1 MLSSDSDRNKVNP
14 APTVAN
20 TSTQQ
25 YSSFAGYGNNSS
37 SQTAA
42 EAPTLCAAI
51 LEDHAFIKEDLPKAA
66 ILTLTGQFVTV
77 VIMRT
82 PYSRVQLRVQVG
94 CLLSLTHHLFNSLLF
109 SSLLSSP
116 LHFSSVL
123 YFPIIFSTVIFTF
136 LIISFLHFTSLLS
149 VISRM
154 NFEEFTDQNGS
165 VLFLFLTILWQLSDI
180 QLQLH
185 FLM

>member
-1 MLSSDSDRNKVNP
+1 MSSSDNDSNKVTP

-42 EAPTLCAAI
+42 EAPSLCAAI
-51 LEDHAFIKEDLPKAA
+51 LEDHVFIKEDLPKAA

-94 CLLSLTHHLFNSLLF
+94 CLWLNALLNALLF
-109 SSLLSSP
+109 TALIASSFLYCTLLYS
-116 LHFSSVL
+116 
-123 YFPIIFSTVIFTF
+123 PIIFPTVIFTF
-136 LIISFLHFTSLLS
+136 LIISFLFFSSLHFCTLCYVSDELRRIYPLKQ
-149 VISRM
+149 IY
-154 NFEEFTDQNGS
+154 FIFP
-165 VLFLFLTILWQLSDI
+165 TILWHQIVI
-180 QLQLH
+180 QLQLY

>member
-1 MLSSDSDRNKVNP
+1 MSSSDSGSNKVSP
-14 APTVAN
+14 APTTAN

-42 EAPTLCAAI
+42 EAPSLCAAI

-94 CLLSLTHHLFNSLLF
+94 CLLSLAQCSLQYSSLLFTAFIASSFLFCTLLSYHLFNCPLHL
-109 SSLLSSP
+109 SSLLSVM
-116 LHFSSVL
+116 F
-123 YFPIIFSTVIFTF
+123 
-136 LIISFLHFTSLLS
+136 
-149 VISRM
+149 RM
-154 NFEEFTDQNGS
+154 NLKNLSIKTD
-165 VLFLFLTILWQLSDI
+165 LFYFHISQFYGT
-180 QLQLH
+180 
-185 FLM
+185 

>member
-1 MLSSDSDRNKVNP
+1 MSSSDNDSNKVTS

-37 SQTAA
+37 SQIAA
-42 EAPTLCAAI
+42 EAPSICAAI

-94 CLLSLTHHLFNSLLF
+94 CLSLNTLFTSLLYSTLLSSILLPSLLF
-109 SSLLSSP
+109 SSSLFISSLLLS
-116 LHFSSVL
+116 L
-123 YFPIIFSTVIFTF
+123 
-136 LIISFLHFTSLLS
+136 
-149 VISRM
+149 
-154 NFEEFTDQNGS
+154 
-165 VLFLFLTILWQLSDI
+165 
-180 QLQLH
+180 
-185 FLM
+185 

>member
-1 MLSSDSDRNKVNP
+1 MSSSDSDSNKVTPTP
-14 APTVAN
+14 AVVN

-94 CLLSLTHHLFNSLLF
+94 CLSLNAIFNSSLSTPLIVSSFLFFTLLSYHLFKCHLYF
-109 SSLLSSP
+109 SHHAS
-116 LHFSSVL
+116 LHFSSFYYV
-123 YFPIIFSTVIFTF
+123 S
-136 LIISFLHFTSLLS
+136 
-149 VISRM
+149 
-154 NFEEFTDQNGS
+154 N
-165 VLFLFLTILWQLSDI
+165 
-180 QLQLH
+180 
-185 FLM
+185 

>member
-1 MLSSDSDRNKVNP
+1 MSSIDIDSNKVTP

-42 EAPTLCAAI
+42 EAPSLCAAI

-94 CLLSLTHHLFNSLLF
+94 CLSLNALFNTLLFTALIASSFFFCTPLSYHLFNGHLYFSHHVFSSLLF
-109 SSLLSSP
+109 SSLCYVSNEL
-116 LHFSSVL
+116 
-123 YFPIIFSTVIFTF
+123 
-136 LIISFLHFTSLLS
+136 
-149 VISRM
+149 
-154 NFEEFTDQNGS
+154 
-165 VLFLFLTILWQLSDI
+165 
-180 QLQLH
+180 
-185 FLM
+185 